1 MPTSLRSDSSMDRT
15 HPMSARSH
23 PQILSSYQAIETAYR
38 EQGIRIRLASQQQSE
53 KKSNDNLR
61 RHSAFCNRN
70 PSRTSSVLHYTTTTT
85 TTHLN
90 HQPDS
95 RPFSALQQT
104 SSNDFE
110 QNHGHNVSYAQSL
123 QIDEEN
129 YPTNFLS
136 PSITES
142 EHSICSPSPPPLPLP
157 SRSSS
162 LPIRHLP
169 EKLSLTTSNAVS
181 TTTATSQE
189 NDPDFAY
196 MCALLS
202 KPSGDSFRGKQ
213 KSKKKLKRSLLFSF
227 WFV

>member
-1 MPTSLRSDSSMDRT
+1 MDRT
-15 HPMSARSH
+15 HSMSARSH
-23 PQILSSYQAIETAYR
+23 PQILSSYQAIESAYR
-38 EQGIRIRLASQQQSE
+38 EQGIRIRIASQQQTE

-85 TTHLN
+85 THLN
-90 HQPDS
+90 YQPDS

-104 SSNDFE
+104 SSNDFD
-110 QNHGHNVSYAQSL
+110 QNQTHNVSYAQSS

-129 YPTNFLS
+129 YPTNLLS
-136 PSITES
+136 SSIIES
-142 EHSICSPSPPPLPLP
+142 EHSICSPSSPPLPLP

-162 LPIRHLP
+162 CSVRHLP
-169 EKLSLTTSNAVS
+169 EKLPLTTSNVVS
-181 TTTATSQE
+181 TTTAISQE

-213 KSKKKLKRSLLFSF
+213 KSKKRKH
-227 WFV
+227 